1 MIELWKWRVLYR
13 STSLVKRKCY
23 WLNEKSGR
31 SEVLC
36 KQGAKF
42 RRKHLRQ
49 RPFFNKVASF
59 FKKETLAQVFSV
71 NFVKFLR
78 TPFSIE
84 HLLWLL
90 LKWLFFP
97 MSSALNFRKAM
108 TLNCSSFVNCSC
120 KSLILQNILKCAE
133 RTDHFF
139 KNKYYPR
146 ILKINTI
153 PAFWEA
159 KSIII
164 LTSCGCFLYETT
176 PEIWVLR
183 NF

>member
-1 MIELWKWRVLYR
+1 MNHRSSWPEVFCEKDVLR
-13 STSLVKRKCY
+13 
-23 WLNEKSGR
+23 NF
-31 SEVLC
+31 
-36 KQGAKF
+36 AKF
-42 RRKHLRQ
+42 TWKHLCLSL
-49 RPFFNKVASF
+49 FI
-59 FKKETLAQVFSV
+59 KKETLAQVFSV